1 MLALPPQFAL
11 LIFSLGIENGIVD
24 LVRLVKPVAEAL
36 VADMVEW
43 VVQV

>member
-11 LIFSLGIENGIVD
+11 LIFGLGVENCIVD

-36 VADMVEW
+36 VAHMVER
-43 VVQV
+43 VM